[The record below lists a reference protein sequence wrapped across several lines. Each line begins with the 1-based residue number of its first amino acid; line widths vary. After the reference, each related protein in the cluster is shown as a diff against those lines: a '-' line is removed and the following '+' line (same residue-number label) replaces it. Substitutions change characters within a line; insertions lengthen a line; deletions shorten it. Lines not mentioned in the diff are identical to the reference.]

1 MLKSEIKHF
10 IDTRIF
16 YAFLAVFIALS
27 AFFFFANAALTQYIF
42 NTLPLILVFLIPIL
56 TANSLK
62 LQSDERSSAL
72 RVVLAKFLAV
82 MVVYV
87 IALATTI
94 AYPIIMYAPF
104 RTLFWGSLA
113 PIYVGFLFY
122 GAAMSAIGILIS
134 TVAKNSAVAAMVSFG
149 VMFILNFVDMLGLWS
164 GNMTFARVV
173 NFISF
178 SNRIFDV
185 NLISMLY
192 FTLIATLFTLL
203 TIHKL
208 NRRR

>member
-1 MLKSEIKHF
+1 MEIKHF

-27 AFFFFANAALTQYIF
+27 AFFFASSPQRSVLPN
-42 NTLPLILVFLIPIL
+42 LPLILVFLIPIL

-72 RVVLAKFLAV
+72 RVVLAKFIAV

-87 IALATTI
+87 VALATTVLYSI
-94 AYPIIMYAPF
+94 SYAQ
-104 RTLFWGSLA
+104 LY
-113 PIYVGFLFY
+113 IGFLFY
-122 GAAMSAIGILIS
+122 GAAMAAIGIFIS
-134 TVAKNSAVAAMVSFG
+134 SVAKNQAVAAIVSFG

-164 GNMTFARVV
+164 GNMMFARVV

-185 NLISMLY
+185 NLISILY